1 MAPELGTNPCG
12 LCWGI
17 PQGRS
22 TSLEL
27 PALPGQAHGRGLD
40 PEGSLEIRLMPGEEA
55 GRGFPPSGEEVG
67 RGFPP
72 SGKKVGR
79 CFPCSGGEAG
89 RCFDARWEKSFYL
102 RHILPWE
109 KPGSLTQPQF
119 VFRAGLFW
127 PSNAGILFLQ
137 ELCSHLHPG

>member
-1 MAPELGTNPCG
+1 M
-12 LCWGI
+12 
-17 PQGRS
+17 
-22 TSLEL
+22 EL

-55 GRGFPPSGEEVG
+55 GRGFPPSGKEVG
-67 RGFPP
+67 RGFPCP
-72 SGKKVGR
+72 
-79 CFPCSGGEAG
+79 GGEAG

-137 ELCSHLHPG
+137 ELCSPLHPG